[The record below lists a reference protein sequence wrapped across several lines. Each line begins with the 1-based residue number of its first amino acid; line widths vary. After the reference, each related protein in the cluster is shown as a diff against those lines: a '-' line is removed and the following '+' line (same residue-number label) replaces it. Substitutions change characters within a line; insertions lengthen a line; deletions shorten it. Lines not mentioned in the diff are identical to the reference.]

1 MTETRTI
8 RTAGLE
14 TGVTIHRPDATA
26 DRHVGILYLH
36 GGGLL
41 YGERDDLPAI
51 YVGELVRAGFTLV
64 CLDYP
69 LAPET
74 PLPQITAAVLE
85 GWAWFAHELAAE
97 LGLGSHFLFGRSS
110 GAYLALVL
118 ARDIHRAGLAPEPL
132 GILDFYGYH
141 DLMDPAFW
149 EPCATYTSLP
159 VVSEKTVLALTS
171 GGPVTS
177 GPFELRFALYIHAR
191 QTGDWVRMLGVD
203 EDRARE
209 QSLTPDDVAAL
220 PPLFVTASTDDGDV
234 PYRIPKSLF
243 RAKRGTKMVTVY
255 HLEHD
260 FDRDVSKPEGLDTY
274 RQAITWMEGR
284 LAV

>member
-1 MTETRTI
+1 MRDVLACTVG
-8 RTAGLE
+8 GLE
-14 TGVTIHRPDATA
+14 LKATVWRPEQEGGACA
-26 DRHVGILYLH
+26 VLYLH

-41 YGERDDLPAI
+41 YGERDDLPKR
-51 YVGELVRAGFTLV
+51 YVDLFLSRGYQLW
-64 CLDYP
+64 CMDYP

-74 PLPQITAAVLE
+74 PLPTIASVLVGE
-85 GWAWFAHELAAE
+85 WAWFAEQAMARGAKKL
-97 LGLGSHFLFGRSS
+97 LVFGRSA
-110 GAYLALVL
+110 GAYLALLLTKRL
-118 ARDIHRAGLAPEPL
+118 AARPDLPQPAAVI
-132 GILDFYGYH
+132 DFYGYH

-149 EPCATYTSLP
+149 EPCATYASLP
-159 VVSEKTVLALTS
+159 AVSEKTVLALTS

-203 EDRARE
+203 EDQARE